1 MVKPVNTSYLKVRQ
15 KSNGDL
21 KVYVIYFAAV
31 IVSSSVSLKV
41 LFHNCI
47 FRVQIQMISGS
58 SEANPNASS
67 NSPALA
73 SVSRKRVSFCQRVLL
88 SEMALVHI
96 HSL

>member
-1 MVKPVNTSYLKVRQ
+1 MSYFKVRQ

-21 KVYVIYFAAV
+21 KAYVIYFAAV
-31 IVSSSVSLKV
+31 IVSSSVSFKV
-41 LFHNCI
+41 LFRNCI

-58 SEANPNASS
+58 SEANPKCTQQLS
-67 NSPALA
+67 LA
-73 SVSRKRVSFCQRVLL
+73 SVSRASFCQRVLL

>member
-1 MVKPVNTSYLKVRQ
+1 MVKPVNMSYFKVRQ

-21 KVYVIYFAAV
+21 KAYVIYFAAV
-31 IVSSSVSLKV
+31 IVSSSVSFKV
-41 LFHNCI
+41 LFRNCI

-58 SEANPNASS
+58 SEA
-67 NSPALA
+67 SPKCTQQLSLA
-73 SVSRKRVSFCQRVLL
+73 SVSRKRASFCQRVLL

>member
-1 MVKPVNTSYLKVRQ
+1 MVKPVNMSYFKVRQ

-21 KVYVIYFAAV
+21 KAYVIYFAAV
-31 IVSSSVSLKV
+31 IVSSSVSFKV
-41 LFHNCI
+41 LFRNCI

-58 SEANPNASS
+58 SEANPKCTQQLS
-67 NSPALA
+67 LA
-73 SVSRKRVSFCQRVLL
+73 SVSRASFCQRVLL